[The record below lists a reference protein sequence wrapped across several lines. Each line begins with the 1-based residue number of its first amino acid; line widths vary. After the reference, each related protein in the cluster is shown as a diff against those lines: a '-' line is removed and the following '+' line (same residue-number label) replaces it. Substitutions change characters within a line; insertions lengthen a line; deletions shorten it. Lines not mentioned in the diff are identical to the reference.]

1 MNLPTHLN
9 TEFIINLIV
18 LNIMQNDGLT
28 IEGLIE
34 ELTDRKANYLED
46 SIWEVD
52 GKQCCSKDV
61 ELYFREALGE
71 TESKELVRIAK
82 QHKEPR
88 LLPNLLQSD
97 SMSIDDTFYRYF
109 DIDVNHVDELV
120 VFGKRDHEIML
131 TIVDNDQDTTFE
143 FSLENV
149 ENAIYDGENLW
160 QAECLQDDVLTWV
173 TISAYKVVPT
183 KA

>member
-1 MNLPTHLN
+1 MNIPTHLN

-18 LNIMQNDGLT
+18 LNIMQNDGLS
-28 IEGLIE
+28 IEDLIE
-34 ELTDRKANYLED
+34 EITDRKTNYLED
-46 SIWEVD
+46 SIWEIN

-71 TESKELVRIAK
+71 TESKELVRISK

-97 SMSIDDTFYRYF
+97 SLSIDDTFYRYF
-109 DIDVNHVDELV
+109 DIDKNQVDELV
-120 VFGKRDHEIML
+120 VFGRREHEIIL
-131 TIVDNDQDTTFE
+131 TMVDNEQDTKFE
-143 FSLENV
+143 FSLENI
-149 ENAIYDGENLW
+149 ESAICDGENQW
-160 QAECLQDDVLTWV
+160 QAECLHDDVLTWV